1 MYKRIAA
8 ILVCAASVVLFFLN
22 PAKNIQNVSAGVLI
36 WATSVLPAL
45 FPFFFLSKL
54 LIELDAFGGLSTLLS
69 KPTQKIFGAPPAAS
83 YIFLLSVVCGYPMGA
98 KLTAEFYEK
107 GALDK
112 TQCLKLATFC
122 STGGPI
128 FIIGTVGGVYL
139 KSAAAGAII
148 LVSHILG
155 ALANGL
161 LYRRRFVSV
170 SECGRL
176 ISQQKNNGEILG
188 DCMQNSI
195 ISVLSVGGFVTVFYM
210 WTQMLLSLP
219 PLSGAGKLVQGIAGG
234 LLEVTAGCKILAD
247 TGSAPLTVVL
257 CCFLISLGGLCIFL
271 QSSVFYRKCGVGSG
285 KIMLFKLTQAIFSA
299 AFCTP
304 LAFLFLK

>member
-112 TQCLKLATFC
+112 TQCLKLAT
-122 STGGPI
+122 
-128 FIIGTVGGVYL
+128 
-139 KSAAAGAII
+139 
-148 LVSHILG
+148 
-155 ALANGL
+155 L
-161 LYRRRFVSV
+161 LLDGRPDFYYRYGRRR
-170 SECGRL
+170 
-176 ISQQKNNGEILG
+176 I
-188 DCMQNSI
+188 
-195 ISVLSVGGFVTVFYM
+195 
-210 WTQMLLSLP
+210 P
-219 PLSGAGKLVQGIAGG
+219 
-234 LLEVTAGCKILAD
+234 
-247 TGSAPLTVVL
+247 
-257 CCFLISLGGLCIFL
+257 
-271 QSSVFYRKCGVGSG
+271 
-285 KIMLFKLTQAIFSA
+285 
-299 AFCTP
+299 
-304 LAFLFLK
+304 

>member
-1 MYKRIAA
+1 MSRADLLYRETCARI
-8 ILVCAASVVLFFLN
+8 LREGVWDTDQSVRPRWADGSPAHTVKCFGVVNRYDLQEEFPLMTLRRTYWRSCVEELLWIWQKKSNNVRDLGSHIWDSWADESGSIGKAYGYQLGIKYRFPEGEFDQVDRVLYD
-22 PAKNIQNVSAGVLI
+22 Q
-36 WATSVLPAL
+36 
-45 FPFFFLSKL
+45 
-54 LIELDAFGGLSTLLS
+54 
-69 KPTQKIFGAPPAAS
+69 
-83 YIFLLSVVCGYPMGA
+83 
-98 KLTAEFYEK
+98 
-107 GALDK
+107 
-112 TQCLKLATFC
+112 
-122 STGGPI
+122 
-128 FIIGTVGGVYL
+128 YL

-161 LYRRRFVSV
+161 LYRKRFVSV

-176 ISQQKNNGEILG
+176 ISRQRNNGEILG

>member
-112 TQCLKLATFC
+112 TQ
-122 STGGPI
+122 
-128 FIIGTVGGVYL
+128 
-139 KSAAAGAII
+139 
-148 LVSHILG
+148 
-155 ALANGL
+155 
-161 LYRRRFVSV
+161 
-170 SECGRL
+170 
-176 ISQQKNNGEILG
+176 
-188 DCMQNSI
+188 
-195 ISVLSVGGFVTVFYM
+195 
-210 WTQMLLSLP
+210 
-219 PLSGAGKLVQGIAGG
+219 
-234 LLEVTAGCKILAD
+234 
-247 TGSAPLTVVL
+247 
-257 CCFLISLGGLCIFL
+257 
-271 QSSVFYRKCGVGSG
+271 
-285 KIMLFKLTQAIFSA
+285 
-299 AFCTP
+299 
-304 LAFLFLK
+304 

>member
-112 TQCLKLATFC
+112 TQSLKLATFC

-195 ISVLSVGGFVTVFYM
+195 ISVLSVGGFVTIFYM
-210 WTQMLLSLP
+210 LSL
-219 PLSGAGKLVQGIAGG
+219 IH
-234 LLEVTAGCKILAD
+234 I
-247 TGSAPLTVVL
+247 
-257 CCFLISLGGLCIFL
+257 
-271 QSSVFYRKCGVGSG
+271 
-285 KIMLFKLTQAIFSA
+285 
-299 AFCTP
+299 
-304 LAFLFLK
+304 